1 MRVTTLIYDYL
12 TVIALQS
19 TRLILVRYIGQPPH
33 SAQLN
38 LTK

>member
-1 MRVTTLIYDYL
+1 MRVTTLIHDYL

-19 TRLILVRYIGQPPH
+19 TKLILVRYIGQPPH
-33 SAQLN
+33 LAQLN